1 MKLTLEKNN
10 GEKVTVEFHKDA
22 ITDLESELDVSMSLD
37 PLWEALKTKL
47 EATQNG

>member
-10 GEKVTVEFHKDA
+10 GEKVSVEFHKDA
-22 ITDLESELDVSMSLD
+22 ITDTELSLDVNMSLE

-47 EATQNG
+47 EEKR